1 MSSTL
6 GTLFRITSFGES
18 HGPCEG
24 VVIDGCPAGLRLDVA
39 ELQRDLARRSAAGQ
53 PGATPRREPDE
64 VRILAG
70 LRDGVTTGAPI
81 CLMVENTNTDAT
93 AYTDF
98 MRTPRPGHA
107 DYPARIKYGNYGD
120 PRGGGRFSGRITA
133 GFVMAGAVAR
143 VILHNIGTEV
153 DAHTVAI
160 GGVLA
165 PPCAPELIRER
176 RSATLVSCCDEPSG
190 VRMVEVIEAARKRGD
205 SVGGV
210 IECVA
215 RGLPPGI
222 GEPVF
227 ASVESE
233 IARAAFSIPA
243 VKGVEFGDGFALTGM
258 KGSEANDAFAV
269 RDGQVVTLTNH
280 SGGVLGGLTNG
291 MPLVLRVAIK
301 PTPSIAIRQR
311 TVDVDKGT
319 DTELAVSGRHD
330 ACIVPRAVVV
340 VEAMVAA
347 ALCDLVLQS
356 GLIPR
361 VMTCP

>member
-1 MSSTL
+1 MSSSL

-18 HGPCEG
+18 HGPCVG
-24 VVIDGCPAGLRLDVA
+24 IVIDGCPAGLRLDTADVH
-39 ELQRDLARRSAAGQ
+39 RDLARRSATGQ
-53 PGATPRREPDE
+53 PGATPRREPDI
-64 VRILAG
+64 VRIFAG

-81 CLMVENTNTDAT
+81 CLMVENTNTDAA
-93 AYTDF
+93 AYTEF
-98 MRTPRPGHA
+98 IHTPRPGHA
-107 DYPARIKYGNYGD
+107 DYPARIKYAGYSD
-120 PRGGGRFSGRITA
+120 PRGGGRFTGRITA

-143 VILHNIGTEV
+143 AVLNGIGAEV

-160 GGVLA
+160 GGVMA
-165 PPCAPELIRER
+165 PPCAPELIRQR
-176 RSATLVSCCDEPSG
+176 RSATMVSCCDESSG

-210 IECVA
+210 IECVV

-233 IARAAFSIPA
+233 VARALFSIPA
-243 VKGVEFGDGFALTGM
+243 VKAVDFGVGFALSSM
-258 KGSEANDAFAV
+258 KGSESNDGFTM
-269 RDGQVVTLTNH
+269 RDGRVVTLTNH
-280 SGGVLGGLTNG
+280 AGGVLGGLTNG

-301 PTPSIAIRQR
+301 PTPSIALLQR
-311 TVDVDKGT
+311 TVDVDTGT
-319 DTELAVSGRHD
+319 DTELAVRGRHD

-340 VEAMVAA
+340 VEAMVAV
-347 ALCDLVLQS
+347 ALCDLALQS

-361 VMTCP
+361 VMTCQ